1 MRIFKSSKGSST
13 VEASLVFVFVITVLI
28 VMLGLGIKMMENTKL
43 NSEKNRL
50 LSFQITDPVMPP
62 ETVLRMK
69 WLGIQLIE
77 ILDE

>member
-1 MRIFKSSKGSST
+1 
-13 VEASLVFVFVITVLI
+13 
-28 VMLGLGIKMMENTKL
+28 MLGLGIKMMENTKL